1 MKEGGN
7 LGETEII
14 IKPTDFVT
22 VTKMNHITE
31 IQYMEKMNTRQNIKK
46 LSSEKYLVL
55 DTGEIK
61 EFQHSEKRIENINSL
76 YKTFKKLRYLINN
89 NFKGKPN
96 ELFITLTFGKDEN
109 KWRPSCGDTVFL
121 RKCFKVFIQA
131 IKRKYG
137 SVDFVRVLE
146 PHEDGHAHYHVLLR
160 FNDYKKIFI
169 SSKQL
174 EDYWKMGFV
183 KIRSLKDVDNIG
195 AYVSA
200 YLTDIELND
209 HTALDACSGSNPAE
223 IIDKEGKKYI
233 KGGRVKYY
241 PSGVQIYNKSKGILE
256 PERIKMTYEKA
267 KKIAGSG
274 QPTFE
279 KNIVIEKE
287 DFSNSIRFESYN
299 SHRL

>member
-7 LGETEII
+7 LKETEII
-14 IKPTDFVT
+14 IKPNDFVT

-96 ELFITLTFGKDEN
+96 ELFITLTFGEDEN

-131 IKRKYG
+131 VKRKYG

-160 FNDYKKIFI
+160 FNDYSRIFI
-169 SSKQL
+169 PSDDL
-174 EDYWKMGFV
+174 ESWWKMGFV
-183 KIRSLKDVDNIG
+183 KIRSIKDVDNIVD
-195 AYVSA
+195 YV
-200 YLTDIELND
+200 
-209 HTALDACSGSNPAE
+209 
-223 IIDKEGKKYI
+223 
-233 KGGRVKYY
+233 
-241 PSGVQIYNKSKGILE
+241 
-256 PERIKMTYEKA
+256 
-267 KKIAGSG
+267 
-274 QPTFE
+274 
-279 KNIVIEKE
+279 
-287 DFSNSIRFESYN
+287 
-299 SHRL
+299 